1 MKKMLV
7 LTKSLFALMIG
18 FIIST
23 IFGILLIPILKKVK
37 AGQRI
42 NVYVDAHK
50 SKAGTPTMGGLIFI
64 IPCLITTLLLLLTD
78 KMAYSVNLFIIIFV
92 MLSYSMIGFLDD
104 YISLKNNTNKGLTQ
118 GQKLFLQFIVAL
130 VFYILFRNF
139 GNGDSVLRITFFN
152 FEWRLDWFYG
162 LFILFLLVGTSNAVN
177 LTDGLDGLSGG
188 LSAIAFLAY
197 GLIAWGSYWINGY
210 QDIGV
215 FCFILVGCIMGFLV
229 YNSHPAKVFMGDTG
243 SLSLGA
249 TLATIAILTSH
260 EFSLAVIGGVFVI
273 ETLSVIVQIFSVVV
287 FKKRVFLMTPI
298 HHHFERLGWNE
309 SDIVKLFWI
318 VGFILSLVA
327 LIYGVWL

>member
-1 MKKMLV
+1 MLV

-23 IFGILLIPILKKVK
+23 VFGALLIPFLRKLN

-42 NVYVDAHK
+42 NIYVDAHRG
-50 SKAGTPTMGGLIFI
+50 KAGTPTMGGFIFI
-64 IPCLITTLLLLLTD
+64 IPCVITVILLLLTG
-78 KMAYSVNLFIIIFV
+78 KMEYSINLSIILFV
-92 MLSYSMIGFLDD
+92 MLAYSFIGFLDD
-104 YISLKNNTNKGLTQ
+104 YISLSHNKNEGLTQ
-118 GQKLFLQFIVAL
+118 LQKLFLQFIIAL
-130 VFYILFRNF
+130 VFYILFRKF
-139 GNGDSVLRITFFN
+139 GDGDSVLRVTLFN
-152 FEWRLDWFYG
+152 LEWNLNWFYG

-188 LSAIAFLAY
+188 LSAISFLAY
-197 GLIAWGSYWINGY
+197 GLIAWGSNWISGY
-210 QDIGV
+210 QDIGI
-215 FCFILVGCIMGFLV
+215 FCFILVGCLMGFLV

-249 TLATIAILTSH
+249 TLATVAILTSH

-273 ETLSVIVQIFSVVV
+273 ETLSVIIQIFSVVV
-287 FKKRVFLMTPI
+287 FKKRVFLMSPI
-298 HHHFERLGWNE
+298 HHHFERLGWSE

-318 VGFILSLVA
+318 VGFILCLLA

>member
-1 MKKMLV
+1 MLT

-23 IFGILLIPILKKVK
+23 ISGVIIVPLLRKIK

-42 NVYVDAHK
+42 NVYVDAHRG
-50 SKAGTPTMGGLIFI
+50 KAGTPTMGGFIFL
-64 IPCLITTLLLLLTD
+64 IPCLITVMILLLTGR
-78 KMAYSVNLFIIIFV
+78 MQYSVNLFIILFV
-92 MLSYSMIGFLDD
+92 MISYSTIGFLDD

-118 GQKLFLQFIVAL
+118 VQKLFLQFIVAF
-130 VFYILFRNF
+130 VFYVLFRHY
-139 GNGDSVLRITFFN
+139 GQGDSVLRVTLFN
-152 FEWRLDWFYG
+152 LEWKLNWFYG

-177 LTDGLDGLSGG
+177 LTDGLDGLAGG

-197 GLIAWGSYWINGY
+197 GLIAWGSYWISGY
-210 QDIGV
+210 QDIGI

-229 YNSHPAKVFMGDTG
+229 FNSHPAKIFMGDTG

-249 TLATIAILTSH
+249 TLATVAILTSH

-273 ETLSVIVQIFSVVV
+273 ETLSVIIQITSVVV
-287 FKKRVFLMTPI
+287 FKKKVFLMTPI
-298 HHHFERLGWNE
+298 HHHFERLGWSE
-309 SDIVKLFWI
+309 GDIVKLFWI
-318 VGFILSLVA
+318 GGFILGLMA